1 MGKLELAS
9 IFSNNMILQRGKE
22 IRIFGSGEDFKPVT
36 VSINNVSKTVYPE
49 GGKWVAALPPMEPA
63 ISCELKVSTEN
74 SEITIYNV
82 AIGEVWIAGG
92 QSNMEFA
99 LKYDAEAKDSIPS
112 VKNPD
117 IRFFDCPKKSYAGQE
132 NIKDMSEYGFWRCCD
147 PENAPYYSAVGFYFA
162 QKIYESQKVPVGI
175 IGCNWGGTTA
185 SAWLD
190 EKYLAADKDLEIY
203 LREYEEIIKNLDLN
217 EYENKISQQEA
228 FFDSAQFKAM
238 SEAMLAGS
246 PSAQIEEESSNA
258 DLFTIMGPKS
268 FNRPSGLYHFMVEEI
283 AGYSARGVI
292 WYQGESDVVKAA
304 LYNKLFSSVIQCWR
318 DAWKDELPFL
328 FVQLAPFK
336 KWLMATGDLFPVI
349 REQQEFVSRT
359 VPKVY
364 MASIMDSG
372 MEFDIHPKRKR
383 PVGERLSLLAR
394 NKVYGE
400 DIISEAPEVD
410 RATYQQGRIIINFV
424 NAGNEI
430 FLEGNKI
437 NGLQVFVNEVEI
449 HDFNS
454 GVRKDSIYIESDKFN
469 YIGIIQVK
477 FAWMPYVE
485 VNLYS
490 SAGLPVKPFKISLVV

>member
-1 MGKLELAS
+1 
-9 IFSNNMILQRGKE
+9 
-22 IRIFGSGEDFKPVT
+22 
-36 VSINNVSKTVYPE
+36 
-49 GGKWVAALPPMEPA
+49 
-63 ISCELKVSTEN
+63 
-74 SEITIYNV
+74 
-82 AIGEVWIAGG
+82 
-92 QSNMEFA
+92 
-99 LKYDAEAKDSIPS
+99 
-112 VKNPD
+112 
-117 IRFFDCPKKSYAGQE
+117 
-132 NIKDMSEYGFWRCCD
+132 
-147 PENAPYYSAVGFYFA
+147 
-162 QKIYESQKVPVGI
+162 
-175 IGCNWGGTTA
+175 
-185 SAWLD
+185 
-190 EKYLAADKDLEIY
+190 
-203 LREYEEIIKNLDLN
+203 
-217 EYENKISQQEA
+217 
-228 FFDSAQFKAM
+228 
-238 SEAMLAGS
+238 
-246 PSAQIEEESSNA
+246 
-258 DLFTIMGPKS
+258 
-268 FNRPSGLYHFMVEEI
+268 
-283 AGYSARGVI
+283 
-292 WYQGESDVVKAA
+292 
-304 LYNKLFSSVIQCWR
+304 
-318 DAWKDELPFL
+318 
-328 FVQLAPFK
+328 
-336 KWLMATGDLFPVI
+336 LFPVI